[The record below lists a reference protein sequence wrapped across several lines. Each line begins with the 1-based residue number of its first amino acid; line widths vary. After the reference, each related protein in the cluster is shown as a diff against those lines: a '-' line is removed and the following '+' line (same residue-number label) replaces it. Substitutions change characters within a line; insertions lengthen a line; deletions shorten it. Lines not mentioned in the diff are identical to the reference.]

1 MEQLLNLK
9 ELGNRLY
16 EIDMLQVALL
26 KRRMDLALQ
35 VGEFKFKNG
44 GKIFRSKI
52 EAKRLAQVRAEA
64 RKLKLNPHFAES
76 ILYQVINESCKQQ
89 MIQLQNGDT
98 RHRKEPKTEE
108 DWYRLLKK
116 NLLLLTKRWSDS
128 YDEHYDKAFF
138 ATHAYFEFEDHIL
151 TQEIKQL
158 GVRGLALDLGCAT
171 GRLAAK
177 LTLSFR
183 QVIGYDLSPHMLAKA
198 SEKKRK
204 YPNIDFVEA
213 DLENGIPQPDASVS
227 FVAMNLGTASDIRGI
242 SGILKETERVLVHG
256 GRFFFSFYNRDALLY
271 QWDFIPWPVGL
282 AAEINIHKHCLDV
295 HLGAKV
301 LSVYARPY
309 TVKEVKK
316 LFPLGMKLSKVLT
329 HPTISSILP
338 NDLFEGKPA
347 IQRSLVD
354 IDRQLAKARDGAYII
369 ATGQKV

>member
-9 ELGNRLY
+9 ELGDRLY
-16 EIDMLQVALL
+16 KIDMLTVALL

-35 VGEFKFKNG
+35 VGDFKVKNG

-89 MIQLQNGDT
+89 MIQLQNGDA
-98 RHRKEPKTEE
+98 RHRKEPKNDE

-138 ATHAYFEFEDHIL
+138 ATHAYFEFEEQL
-151 TQEIKQL
+151 LKQEIRQIPDC
-158 GVRGLALDLGCAT
+158 GIALDLGCAT
-171 GRLAAK
+171 GRLSTK
-177 LTLSFR
+177 LSSSFK
-183 QVIGYDLSPHMLAKA
+183 QVVGYDLSPHMLVRAK
-198 SEKKRK
+198 EKVQK
-204 YPNIDFVEA
+204 YPNVSFVEA
-213 DLENGIPQPDASVS
+213 DLEKGIRQSDNSVS

-242 SGILKETERVLVHG
+242 SGILKEVERVLVHG
-256 GRFFFSFYNRDALLY
+256 GRFFFSFYNREALLY

-282 AAEINIHKHCLDV
+282 AAEVNVHKHCLDV

-301 LSVYARPY
+301 LSVYARSY

-347 IQRSLVD
+347 IQRSVVD

>member
-9 ELGNRLY
+9 ELGDRLY
-16 EIDMLQVALL
+16 KIDILFVSLL

-35 VGEFKFKNG
+35 VGEFKIKNG

-64 RKLKLNPHFAES
+64 RKYKLNPHFVES
-76 ILYQVINESCKQQ
+76 ILYPIIGESCKQQ
-89 MIQLQNGDT
+89 MIHLQKVNT
-98 RHRKEPKTEE
+98 HHREPKNEE
-108 DWYRLLKK
+108 EWYRLLKK

-138 ATHAYFEFEDHIL
+138 ATHSYFEFEKQL
-151 TQEIKQL
+151 LEQEIKQISN
-158 GVRGLALDLGCAT
+158 RGIALDMGCAT
-171 GRLAAK
+171 GRLTTK
-177 LTLSFR
+177 LSPSFK
-183 QVIGYDLSPHMLAKA
+183 QVVGYDLSPHMLIKANAKRQK
-198 SEKKRK
+198 S
-204 YPNIDFVEA
+204 PNISFVEA
-213 DLENGIPQPDASVS
+213 DLEKGIPRADNSVS
-227 FVAMNLGTASDIRGI
+227 FVAMNFGTASDIRGI
-242 SGILKETERVLVHG
+242 SGVLEEVERVLVHG

-309 TVKEVKK
+309 TVKEVRK
-316 LFPLGMKLSKVLT
+316 LFPSGMKLSKVLT

-338 NDLFEGKPA
+338 HDLFEGKPS
-347 IQRSLVD
+347 IQKSVVD
-354 IDRQLAKARDGAYII
+354 IDRHLAKSCDGAYII
-369 ATGQKV
+369 AVGKKV